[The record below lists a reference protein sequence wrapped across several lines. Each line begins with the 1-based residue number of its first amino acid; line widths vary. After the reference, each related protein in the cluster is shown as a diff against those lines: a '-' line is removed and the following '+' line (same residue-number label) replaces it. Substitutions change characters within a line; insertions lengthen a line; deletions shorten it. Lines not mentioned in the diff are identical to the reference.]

1 MKSEYSTTVS
11 KVICCMDLALI
22 VNNCDAAKLLS
33 VTERNDPIH
42 AFNFQVVSPGV
53 GFIEK

>member
-1 MKSEYSTTVS
+1 VKSEYSTTVS